1 MLSRS
6 ECSDPLGAPRHWYV
20 NYSGGKLKRIQWLVH
35 LGYWRHCADVH
46 ISPHGGYCALTH
58 LAHYDDIPHPVA
70 ERYAVNSAPVG
81 SRDLPW
87 KKIERDGRDRT
98 LPLDVFLEYLDIR
111 LIDFDGASLMGMG
124 RTRSSEL
131 DRSAP

>member
-1 MLSRS
+1 M
-6 ECSDPLGAPRHWYV
+6 A
-20 NYSGGKLKRIQWLVH
+20 
-35 LGYWRHCADVH
+35 
-46 ISPHGGYCALTH
+46 H
-58 LAHYDDIPHPVA
+58 LAHYDDIPHPIP
-70 ERYAVNSAPVG
+70 EQYAVNSAPVG